1 MGCTMVKR
9 QTKTYTDEFKI
20 AAVKRIQQGESLN
33 SVSKKIGVATSTLTP
48 WVEKFKNAA
57 RVSAVVDSVVVVPD
71 KKTTKKKRA
80 YKLFSIEEKTSAIRM
95 AMEGTSHDKIC
106 KHLGMSRPSLTNWIK
121 EHKASI
127 GSQERNAPNKFKS
140 TIDEFS
146 RHASQQAVKQNV
158 QVLNIGDIRQK
169 LDNVTK
175 QRDFYKKQMEYCM
188 KMVFEAIDS

>member
-1 MGCTMVKR
+1 MLRYVEFFSITVACLIIKWGVLWSKGN
-9 QTKTYTDEFKI
+9 TDEFKI

-57 RVSAVVDSVVVVPD
+57 RVSAVVDSVVVVPN
-71 KKTTKKKRA
+71 KKTIKKKRS

-121 EHKASI
+121 EHLLVHRK
-127 GSQERNAPNKFKS
+127 E
-140 TIDEFS
+140 
-146 RHASQQAVKQNV
+146 
-158 QVLNIGDIRQK
+158 L
-169 LDNVTK
+169 
-175 QRDFYKKQMEYCM
+175 
-188 KMVFEAIDS
+188 